1 MRRSKTTTNEIIRLL
16 QKENKQL
23 VQERNSLLAKL
34 SEIERYKQ
42 DYEALIKET
51 KLLKEQYENGIAKT
65 ENMFREYT
73 ERLKELINRQK

>member
-1 MRRSKTTTNEIIRLL
+1 M
-16 QKENKQL
+16 
-23 VQERNSLLAKL
+23 AKL

-73 ERLKELINRQK
+73 ERLKELIYRQK